1 MINRKATFDNI
12 RKEFSKLNI
21 KQVQGFDANFDE
33 FELWLSNK
41 WIDKDSRKLA
51 YILATDWHEG
61 NKTMQP
67 IKEIGSNAYFVKK
80 YWENKKIAKELGNL
94 SAQDAI
100 NYCGKG
106 KPQLTGRSNYAKMGK
121 ILGYDLVK
129 NPDLMFDLKIA
140 TEVMFEGMLTGRS
153 FKGDFTGRQLENYFN
168 KTTNDPIGARRVVN
182 GTDKSELI
190 AGYHY
195 KFLKSIVF
203 V

>member
-1 MINRKATFDNI
+1 MINRKSTFDNI
-12 RKEFSKLNI
+12 RKEFGKLNI
-21 KQVQGFDANFDE
+21 KQVQGFDATFDE
-33 FELWLSNK
+33 FELWLSKK

-80 YWENKKIAKELGNL
+80 YWDNKKIAKELGNL
-94 SAQDAI
+94 SAQDAV

-121 ILGYDLVK
+121 TLGYDLVK

-168 KTTNDPIGARRVVN
+168 KTNNDPIGARRVVN
-182 GTDKSELI
+182 GTDKAKLI
-190 AGYHY
+190 AEYHY
-195 KFLKSIVF
+195 NFLKSIVF
-203 V
+203 E